1 LSVTKLTAAAVVAF
15 FVTSPALAG
24 EQDAIDGCID
34 QLRVVGGPD
43 GQSGEVLSSEF
54 SEAATLV
61 MLRDRGGTTWRCL
74 AYSDGTVGELRV
86 ESAADDG
93 GGAKAGATDRVRVR
107 FDAGATGTELS
118 DTLAPAASRQYVIGA
133 TAEQFL
139 YTRVAA
145 DTPTLD
151 YLIFNPDGSF
161 LLERTGGDLEYR
173 GQLWQ
178 SGDHV
183 IEVINRTGSEQSY
196 NLVIGIE

>member
-1 LSVTKLTAAAVVAF
+1 MANKGLTAAAV
-15 FVTSPALAG
+15 ALAVLASPILAA

-61 MLRDRGGTTWRCL
+61 MLRDLGGTTWRCL
-74 AYSDGTVGELRV
+74 AYSDGTVAELSV
-86 ESAADDG
+86 ESAMDDG
-93 GGAKAGATDRVRVR
+93 GGAIAGSTDRMRVS
-107 FDAGATGTELS
+107 FDAGTSGTELS
-118 DTLAPAASRQYVIGA
+118 DTLAPGGSRQYVIGA
-133 TAEQFL
+133 AAEQDL
-139 YTRVAA
+139 YTRVAT
-145 DTPTLD
+145 DGPTLD
-151 YLIFNPDGSF
+151 YQIFNPDGSF

-183 IEVINRTGSEQSY
+183 IEVINRTGSRQRY
-196 NLVIGIE
+196 NLIIGIE